1 MFFSFDGIDGVGKST
16 QVALFVDFLRGI
28 GHEVVTCRDPG
39 STELGE
45 AIREILLRHTATPIG
60 VTSEMLLYMAA
71 RAQMVHEVIVPAL
84 QAGKTVVTDRF
95 LLSNVAYQ
103 GHAGG
108 LGGEAVWNVGH
119 VATGGIEPDLYF
131 VLDLPAE
138 EAAARLNRD
147 LDRVEQRGDDYR
159 TRLRAGFLEEARR
172 RPDEI
177 AVIDAAGSVEDV
189 HARVRS
195 AAQRVLE
202 PSPG

>member
-16 QVALFVDFLRGI
+16 QVALFVDFLRGT

-45 AIREILLRHTATPIG
+45 AIREILLRDATTPIG

-71 RAQMVHEVIVPAL
+71 RAQMVQEIIAPAL
-84 QAGKTVVTDRF
+84 QAGQTVVTDRF

-119 VATGGIEPDLYF
+119 VATGGIEPDLYV
-131 VLDLPAE
+131 VLDMPAE
-138 EAAARLNRD
+138 EAAMRLNRD

-159 TRLRAGFLEEARR
+159 TRLREGFLNEARR

-177 AVIDAAGSVEDV
+177 VVIDAAGSVEDV

-195 AAQRVLE
+195 AAQRVL
-202 PSPG
+202 GG

>member
-16 QVALFVDFLRGI
+16 QVALFVDFLRGL
-28 GHEVVTCRDPG
+28 GHETVTCRDPG

-45 AIREILLRHTATPIG
+45 AIRAILLRDAATPID

-71 RAQMVHEVIVPAL
+71 RAQMVHEIIAPAL

-108 LGGEAVWNVGH
+108 LGAEAVWNVGH

-131 VLDLPAE
+131 VLDMPVAQ
-138 EAAARLNRD
+138 AAARLNRE
-147 LDRVEQRGDDYR
+147 LDRMEQRGDDYR
-159 TRLRAGFLEEARR
+159 ARLREGFLEEARR
-172 RPDEI
+172 RPSEI
-177 AVIDAAGSVEDV
+177 VVIDAAGSAAEV
-189 HARVRS
+189 HEQICDAANRILKRS
-195 AAQRVLE
+195 PE
-202 PSPG
+202 